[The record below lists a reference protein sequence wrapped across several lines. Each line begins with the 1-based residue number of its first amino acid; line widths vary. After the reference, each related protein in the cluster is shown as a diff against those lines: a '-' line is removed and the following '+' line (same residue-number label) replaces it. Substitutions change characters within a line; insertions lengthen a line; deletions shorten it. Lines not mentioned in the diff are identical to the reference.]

1 MDLSTITA
9 QDFKDN
15 FFRDFPYLI
24 TWQAAD
30 TYVLSNEVY
39 YLPTKQFYRCA
50 VASTT
55 DLPTVTA
62 SWTLIVDEV
71 FNYVLDADIAKA
83 FAEAKIVFNQGLF
96 GTDDEI
102 TLGYLYLTA
111 HYLANDINAAQQG
124 VAGAGSF
131 SVASRS
137 VGNVSESYAIPEA
150 YTSDPIL
157 AFFAKSSYGLKYLSL
172 VMPKLVG
179 NMIAIGGTTQ
189 P

>member
-15 FFRDFPYLI
+15 FFRDFPYLNL
-24 TWQAAD
+24 WGAGV
-30 TYVLSNEVY
+30 TYVQCDEVY
-39 YLPTKQFYRCA
+39 YAVTKKFYKCA
-50 VASTT
+50 KATTT
-55 DLPTVTA
+55 DLPTITS
-62 SWTLIVDEV
+62 SWDIIDGALYDYI
-71 FNYVLDADIAKA
+71 LDADIAKA
-83 FAEAKIVFNQGLF
+83 FAEAKISFNQGLF
-96 GTDDEI
+96 GTDAEI